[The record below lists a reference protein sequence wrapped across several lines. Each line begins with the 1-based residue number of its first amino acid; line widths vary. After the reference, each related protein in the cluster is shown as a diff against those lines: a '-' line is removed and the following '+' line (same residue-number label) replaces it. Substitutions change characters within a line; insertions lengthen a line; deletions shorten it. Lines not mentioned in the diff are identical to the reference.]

1 VESRFV
7 RVFGLF
13 MPVFVF
19 AFLAT
24 DYIWTGSVTNTWIGI
39 SIIAATIV
47 GFVKLILPPY
57 RAVE

>member
-1 VESRFV
+1 
-7 RVFGLF
+7 

-24 DYIWTGSVTNTWIGI
+24 DYIWRGSVTNTWIGI
-39 SIIAATIV
+39 SIIAATVV

-57 RAVE
+57 RAVEE